1 MRKTFLTTTAAVALL
16 AGMSLASA
24 EGTATPEEK
33 GRPAAS
39 GSGSMPSKAGGSTGE
54 GPRGAATTTGSG
66 PVQTPP
72 AASPTPGRGA
82 DTAPEDKGRPAG
94 SGPGGSQGAAQP
106 TQPR

>member
-1 MRKTFLTTTAAVALL
+1 MRNAFLTTAAAVALL

-54 GPRGAATTTGSG
+54 GPRGAVTTGSG
-66 PVQTPP
+66 AVQTPP
-72 AASPTPGRGA
+72 AATPAPSRG
-82 DTAPEDKGRPAG
+82 DTAPEDKGRPSG

-106 TQPR
+106 R